1 VESPRRLRDWARKI
15 LFRSL
20 IERNAFWGFS
30 DFSGRDLG
38 VFPEAG
44 MAL

>member
-15 LFRSL
+15 LFRRP
-20 IERNAFWGFS
+20 IEANAFWGFS

-38 VFPEAG
+38 VFPEAR
-44 MAL
+44 MAI